1 MTRKE
6 LERMRGLQF
15 EIRHLE
21 EKADKPGRT
30 FVVDYYKDYRHNPK
44 GMVKP
49 LEGYDDGQAE
59 AKKLERRIINLKK
72 KRIRQLNEM
81 EDFIASV
88 EDPTMR
94 TILRMYYRDG
104 KKYKEI
110 GAELGYSYNTNNL
123 DEINEAGELLYK
135 LAPNIRL
142 IKDDFIQDD
151 LVSGEVSAAVM
162 YTSQVTMAKLAD
174 PSIEIVYPQEGI
186 GFGIMGM
193 FVPVNA
199 PQPDAAHA
207 FIDYILRPEVSA
219 QCYEWLGY
227 YCTNKASDDLI
238 SDEFKDFLVLP
249 EEFNMEDMEMI
260 GNISAEADSLMN
272 EIWTQFKTLCGQ
284 A

>member
-59 AKKLERRIINLKK
+59 AKKLERRILNLKK

-81 EDFIASV
+81 EDFIDSV

-110 GAELGYSYNTNNL
+110 GAELGYTV
-123 DEINEAGELLYK
+123 DG
-135 LAPNIRL
+135 IRSRL
-142 IKDDFIQDD
+142 QRF
-151 LVSGEVSAAVM
+151 
-162 YTSQVTMAKLAD
+162 
-174 PSIEIVYPQEGI
+174 
-186 GFGIMGM
+186 
-193 FVPVNA
+193 
-199 PQPDAAHA
+199 
-207 FIDYILRPEVSA
+207 
-219 QCYEWLGY
+219 W
-227 YCTNKASDDLI
+227 
-238 SDEFKDFLVLP
+238 
-249 EEFNMEDMEMI
+249 
-260 GNISAEADSLMN
+260 
-272 EIWTQFKTLCGQ
+272 Q
-284 A
+284 ARK